1 MKKRL
6 DSNAS
11 KEVLPNKALMKE
23 STTAS
28 PGDKLD
34 PFDAEYINDN
44 SEEQTQRVSEKEF
57 ANQLISDAD
66 KEDADETHLQGS
78 FKAADGLLSFA
89 GYSVIKDGPAD
100 HRRKSI
106 LSKVFDGDVK
116 VPNFLTDSVLKQW
129 DQPKSKSRLMKMR
142 NSLNIFKGLME
153 GRQNPSHQA
162 IDKWI
167 KDIAYID
174 EVLSSRVEK

>member
-1 MKKRL
+1 
-6 DSNAS
+6 
-11 KEVLPNKALMKE
+11 MKE

-44 SEEQTQRVSEKEF
+44 SKEQAQRVSEKEF

-89 GYSVIKDGPAD
+89 G
-100 HRRKSI
+100 
-106 LSKVFDGDVK
+106 L
-116 VPNFLTDSVLKQW
+116 
-129 DQPKSKSRLMKMR
+129 
-142 NSLNIFKGLME
+142 
-153 GRQNPSHQA
+153 GRQE
-162 IDKWI
+162 
-167 KDIAYID
+167 AY
-174 EVLSSRVEK
+174 RRGGK